1 MLENSFLATKIF
13 VLSAIA
19 KKLAE
24 PYQGLAAILDF
35 WLWGPWAEKIS
46 PETFVIRHNIYQRPQ
61 KSWWGH
67 FRGGGPH
74 GPLQMPRLLKPFI
87 CAVYVYFSGF
97 A

>member
-24 PYQGLAAILDF
+24 PYQGLAAILDYE
-35 WLWGPWAEKIS
+35 LWEPWAEKIS
-46 PETFVIRHNIYQRPQ
+46 LATSVIRHNIYQRIQ

-67 FRGGGPH
+67 FWRGGGGAR
-74 GPLQMPRLLKPFI
+74 GPPQMPRLLAF
-87 CAVYVYFSGF
+87 
-97 A
+97 

>member
-35 WLWGPWAEKIS
+35 GLWGPWAEKIS
-46 PETFVIRHNIYQRPQ
+46 LVTSVIRNNIYQRPP
-61 KSWWGH
+61 KSWWGD
-67 FRGGGPH
+67 FRGDPRGPS
-74 GPLQMPRLLKPFI
+74 QMPH
-87 CAVYVYFSGF
+87 
-97 A
+97 

>member
-35 WLWGPWAEKIS
+35 GLWWPWAEKIS

-61 KSWWGH
+61 KSWWGDL
-67 FRGGGPH
+67 RGGVPMDH
-74 GPLQMPRLLKPFI
+74 PKCPDYMDD
-87 CAVYVYFSGF
+87 FS
-97 A
+97 

>member
-35 WLWGPWAEKIS
+35 RLWEPKAEKVS
-46 PETFVIRHNIYQRPQ
+46 LETFVIRHNIYQRLQ
-61 KSWWGH
+61 KSWWNEI
-67 FRGGGPH
+67 RGGVP
-74 GPLQMPRLLKPFI
+74 
-87 CAVYVYFSGF
+87 
-97 A
+97 